1 MAARVFLSDAI
12 EAFVTQA
19 AVAAPGWNP
28 RMRDDAVEQAL
39 WPTREDPAT
48 RLDLVANSV
57 P

>member
-1 MAARVFLSDAI
+1 MAARVLLSDAI

-28 RMRDDAVEQAL
+28 RMRDEAVEQTL
-39 WPTREDPAT
+39 SPTREDLAT
-48 RLDLVANSV
+48 RLDLVVNSV

>member
-19 AVAAPGWNP
+19 AVAAPGWHP

-48 RLDLVANSV
+48 RLDLVATSV